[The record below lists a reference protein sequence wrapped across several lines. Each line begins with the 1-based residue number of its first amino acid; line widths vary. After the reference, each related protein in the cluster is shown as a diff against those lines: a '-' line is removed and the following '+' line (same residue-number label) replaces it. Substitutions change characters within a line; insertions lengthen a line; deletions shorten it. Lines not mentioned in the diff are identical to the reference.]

1 MSKLFFQIG
10 VKDLTPYE
18 DIQNHNVNK
27 IEVFQSWTDGNWI
40 ERRAVIRSRIEG
52 RVTLGFASAEDFQEF
67 TVLLNSQRQADGFTL
82 SYGIVALN
90 PPYRRGLHSLCLITN
105 ITKRNRKEYSLLPYA
120 PMGAARR
127 I

>member
-18 DIQNHNVNK
+18 DIQNHDVNK
-27 IEVFQSWTDGNWI
+27 VEIFQSWTDGNWI

-67 TVLLNSQRQADGFTL
+67 TVLLNSQRQADGFYYVTVYVQNTGETA
-82 SYGIVALN
+82 SIEAYVE
-90 PPYRRGLHSLCLITN
+90 PQ
-105 ITKRNRKEYSLLPYA
+105 
-120 PMGAARR
+120 GAAKWDIVNSRQWITQTLTITER
-127 I
+127 